1 MGKNDR
7 GRNFWHLM
15 AIVTIIFWG
24 TSFVSTKILLDYEFS
39 AIFIFVVR
47 FIFTYLLLLILSH
60 DTMFAKDKRDEFFLF
75 LGGIMGGTLYF
86 WLENTAL
93 TYSPSSNVSLI
104 VCTNPL
110 LILIVISL
118 LDKKERLNKRQI
130 IGSLLT
136 FVGMVLV
143 VLNGHLYLHLSPKG
157 DLLALGAAIVWTLYS
172 ISIKQLHTKYS
183 SLFITRKIF
192 FYSCLTSIPLLL
204 ADQTPIP
211 WDNIKVP
218 VVIVNFLLLALLS
231 SLFGYLVWNLVLR
244 ELGTVLASNYI
255 YAIPLVTII
264 TAMIAL
270 NERITWVAILGA
282 ISIVTGMIMAEY
294 KGKKKGEEATKD

>member
-1 MGKNDR
+1 
-7 GRNFWHLM
+7 M

-24 TSFVSTKILLDYEFS
+24 TSFVSTKILLEYGFS

-60 DTMFAKDKRDEFFLF
+60 DTLFSKNRKDEMLLF

-93 TYSPSSNVSLI
+93 MHSPSSNVSLI

-110 LILIVISL
+110 IIFIVVSL
-118 LDKKERLNKRQI
+118 LFKKEPLNRRQV

-136 FVGMVLV
+136 FMGMILV
-143 VLNGHLYLHLSPKG
+143 VLNGHFCLHLSPKG
-157 DLLALGAAIVWTLYS
+157 DLLALGAAITWVIYS
-172 ISIKQLHTKYS
+172 ISVKKLHEKYS

-192 FYSCLTSIPLLL
+192 FYSCLTAIPLLL
-204 ADQTPIP
+204 IERPDIP
-211 WDNIKVP
+211 WENFKAP
-218 VVIVNFLLLALLS
+218 AVIVNFLLLAIFS
-231 SLFGYLVWNLVLR
+231 SLFGYLVWNLVLK

-255 YAIPLVTII
+255 YSIPLVTII
-264 TAMIAL
+264 TAVIVL
-270 NERITWVAILGA
+270 NERVTWVALLGA
-282 ISIVTGMIMAEY
+282 LAIVVGMVMAEY
-294 KGKKKGEEATKD
+294 GGKSGSSSEKV

>member
-1 MGKNDR
+1 MRGS

-24 TSFVSTKILLDYEFS
+24 TSFVSTKILLEYGFS

-60 DTMFAKDKRDEFFLF
+60 DTLFSKNRKDEMLLF

-93 TYSPSSNVSLI
+93 MHSPSSNVSLI

-110 LILIVISL
+110 IIFIVVSL
-118 LDKKERLNKRQI
+118 LFKKEPLNRRQV

-136 FVGMVLV
+136 FMGMILV
-143 VLNGHLYLHLSPKG
+143 VLNGHFCLHLSPKG
-157 DLLALGAAIVWTLYS
+157 DLLALGAAITWVIYS
-172 ISIKQLHTKYS
+172 ISVKKLHEKYS

-192 FYSCLTSIPLLL
+192 FYSCLTAIPLLL
-204 ADQTPIP
+204 IERPDIP
-211 WDNIKVP
+211 WENFKAP
-218 VVIVNFLLLALLS
+218 AVIVNFLLLAIFS
-231 SLFGYLVWNLVLR
+231 SLFGYLVWNLVLK

-255 YAIPLVTII
+255 YSIPLVTII
-264 TAMIAL
+264 TAVIVL
-270 NERITWVAILGA
+270 NERVTWVALLGA
-282 ISIVTGMIMAEY
+282 LAIVVGMVMAEY
-294 KGKKKGEEATKD
+294 GGKSGSSSEKV

>member
-1 MGKNDR
+1 MRGS

-24 TSFVSTKILLDYEFS
+24 TSFVSTKILLEYGFS

-60 DTMFAKDKRDEFFLF
+60 DTLFSKNRKDEMLLF

-93 TYSPSSNVSLI
+93 MHSPSSNVSLI

-110 LILIVISL
+110 IIFIVVSL
-118 LDKKERLNKRQI
+118 LFKKEPLSRRQV

-136 FVGMVLV
+136 FMGMILV
-143 VLNGHLYLHLSPKG
+143 VLNGHFCLHLSPKG
-157 DLLALGAAIVWTLYS
+157 DLLALGAAITWVIYS
-172 ISIKQLHTKYS
+172 ISVKKLHEKYS

-192 FYSCLTSIPLLL
+192 FYSCLTAIPLLL
-204 ADQTPIP
+204 IERPDIP
-211 WDNIKVP
+211 WENFKAP
-218 VVIVNFLLLALLS
+218 AVIVNFLLLAIFS
-231 SLFGYLVWNLVLR
+231 SLFGYLVWNLVLK

-255 YAIPLVTII
+255 YSIPLVTII
-264 TAMIAL
+264 TAVIVL
-270 NERITWVAILGA
+270 NERVTWVALLGA
-282 ISIVTGMIMAEY
+282 LAIVVGMVMAEY
-294 KGKKKGEEATKD
+294 GGKSGSSSEKG